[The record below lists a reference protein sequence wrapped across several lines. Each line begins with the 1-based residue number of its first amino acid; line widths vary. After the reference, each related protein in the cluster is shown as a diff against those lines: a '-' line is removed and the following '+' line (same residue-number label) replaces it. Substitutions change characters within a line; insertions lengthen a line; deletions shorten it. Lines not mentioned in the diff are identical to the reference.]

1 MALSLYAVNE
11 GYIDDVPVNK
21 VVDFETALHAFAR
34 GKLQGRARRH
44 QREARVQRR
53 RSSRDL
59 KKILEAFK
67 KTGTY

>member
-11 GYIDDVPVNK
+11 GFIDEVPANK
-21 VVDFETALHAFAR
+21 VVDFEAALHAFAR
-34 GKLQGRARRH
+34 GNYKSVLDGINAKP
-44 QREARVQRR
+44 EYNDANVA
-53 RSSRDL
+53 DM